1 MPRIRYDTGNPE
13 APDDPFGRMVL
24 ILEPSGLV
32 RLGNWHRGGVRA
44 WSGSVALGVTD
55 AVLEHLRDGGFPA
68 GPRSITPSA
77 VFTLTVESNP
87 EQSLTDSVHS
97 SNESYRSALKL
108 LHGVI
113 RQLSGD
119 VLRVGPAP
127 AETLVL
133 NARSISID
141 EVR

>member
-1 MPRIRYDTGNPE
+1 MPRIRYVTGNPE

-24 ILEPSGLV
+24 VLEPTGLV

-44 WSGSVALGVTD
+44 WGGSVALGVMD

-87 EQSLTDSVHS
+87 PQSVTDSVHS

-113 RQLSGD
+113 RQLSEGQ
-119 VLRVGPAP
+119 LAVGPAP
-127 AETLVL
+127 AEMLVL
-133 NARSISID
+133 STRSIDID
-141 EVR
+141 KVR